1 MNAIVVRRHILTIEK
16 VDSGE
21 NALSFSR
28 CLFVLEYRYFDGAS
42 QDLERCCQMRSR
54 LAIGPNIDSITWPG
68 VEGEI
73 GKNSHSRNIHPV
85 LLQVCKPFL
94 SDLLHQRARVE

>member
-1 MNAIVVRRHILTIEK
+1 MVRRHILTIEK

-28 CLFVLEYRYFDGAS
+28 CLFVLEYIYFDGAS
-42 QDLERCCQMRSR
+42 QDLERCCQMRNR

-68 VEGEI
+68 VERL
-73 GKNSHSRNIHPV
+73 GKIPTQLIYTLYFFKSAYPSYPIYYIREPG
-85 LLQVCKPFL
+85 
-94 SDLLHQRARVE
+94 